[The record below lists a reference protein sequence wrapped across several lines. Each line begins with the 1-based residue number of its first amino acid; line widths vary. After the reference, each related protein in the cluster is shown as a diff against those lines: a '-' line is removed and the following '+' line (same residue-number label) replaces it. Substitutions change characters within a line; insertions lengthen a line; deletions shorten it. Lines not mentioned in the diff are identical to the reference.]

1 MSSATPNPT
10 RPDLSSLRINEGQR
24 KERKTGKI
32 LGIVVAAILLIAL
45 VAGAAYFTRNS
56 APIVEV
62 AAAQKAGSGPTALL
76 NASGYVT
83 PRRRAT
89 IAAKITGRVI
99 GVYFDEGVH
108 VKEGQILAKLD
119 DSDVKRAL
127 DSAIADRNSTQA
139 QIADYQVQLKN
150 AELLVHR
157 SKELQAAGVQ
167 SQETLDNAL
176 TSADSLRAKI
186 ALTKEQV
193 ADGGAWEFNIRGI
206 YNNPKDGV
214 DLTQFWLHDKY
225 LDERRNFGK
234 GQIGWYTVSLS
245 SPDDAT
251 RVIKVIDD
259 QFANSPFE
267 TKTETL
273 AAMTASWVKQAGNI
287 EFLILAIGG
296 VVFFTLLLVTGNTMA
311 LSVRERMAE
320 LAVMKAVGFSNR
332 FVLLIVLAESLVI
345 AVIGGTIG
353 ILLAKLMTL
362 GGDPTGGI
370 LYSFILPVS
379 AMLLGL
385 VAALAI
391 GMMAGIIPATNAMRL
406 RVVDALRR
414 A

>member
-1 MSSATPNPT
+1 MKYLPLIFAN
-10 RPDLSSLRINEGQR
+10 LRR
-24 KERKTGKI
+24 KKLRTVLTIGSFA
-32 LGIVVAAILLIAL
+32 VAVFLFGFLAIIH
-45 VAGAAYFTRNS
+45 GAFGGN
-56 APIVEV
+56 
-62 AAAQKAGSGPTALL
+62 LD
-76 NASGYVT
+76 
-83 PRRRAT
+83 
-89 IAAKITGRVI
+89 VI
-99 GVYFDEGVH
+99 GVDRLMVINKVSIIQPLPLSYKSQIERIPGVKYVTAQTWFGGIYQDPKNFFASFAVDPDTQRLVFPELAVTDEEW
-108 VKEGQILAKLD
+108 KAFLD
-119 DSDVKRAL
+119 DREGAIVGARTAKRFGWKVG
-127 DSAIADRNSTQA
+127 DR
-139 QIADYQVQLKN
+139 IP
-150 AELLVHR
+150 
-157 SKELQAAGVQ
+157 LQAP
-167 SQETLDNAL
+167 
-176 TSADSLRAKI
+176 I
-186 ALTKEQV
+186 Y
-193 ADGGAWEFNIRGI
+193 GGTWEFNIRGI

-225 LDERRNFGK
+225 LDERRDFGK

-251 RVIKVIDD
+251 RIIKVIDD
-259 QFANSPFE
+259 QFVNSPFE

>member
-1 MSSATPNPT
+1 MKYLHLIFAN
-10 RPDLSSLRINEGQR
+10 LRR
-24 KERKTGKI
+24 KKLRTVLTVGSFA
-32 LGIVVAAILLIAL
+32 VAVFLFGFLAIIH
-45 VAGAAYFTRNS
+45 GAFGGN
-56 APIVEV
+56 
-62 AAAQKAGSGPTALL
+62 LD
-76 NASGYVT
+76 
-83 PRRRAT
+83 
-89 IAAKITGRVI
+89 VI
-99 GVYFDEGVH
+99 GVDRLMVINKVSIIQPLPISYKAQIERIPGVKY
-108 VKEGQILAKLD
+108 VTAQSWFGGIYQDPKNFFASFSVDPDTQRLVFPELAVPDDQWKAFLD
-119 DSDVKRAL
+119 DREGAIVGARTAKRFGWKVG
-127 DSAIADRNSTQA
+127 DR
-139 QIADYQVQLKN
+139 VP
-150 AELLVHR
+150 
-157 SKELQAAGVQ
+157 LQAP
-167 SQETLDNAL
+167 
-176 TSADSLRAKI
+176 I
-186 ALTKEQV
+186 Y
-193 ADGGAWEFNIRGI
+193 GGTWEFNIRGI
-206 YNNPKDGV
+206 YDSPKDGV

-225 LDERRNFGK
+225 LEERRTFGK
-234 GQIGWYTVSLS
+234 GQIGWYTVSLN
-245 SPDDAT
+245 SPDDAP

-296 VVFFTLLLVTGNTMA
+296 IVFFTLLLVTGNTMA

-332 FVLLIVLAESLVI
+332 FVLLIILAESLVI

-385 VAALAI
+385 MAALAI